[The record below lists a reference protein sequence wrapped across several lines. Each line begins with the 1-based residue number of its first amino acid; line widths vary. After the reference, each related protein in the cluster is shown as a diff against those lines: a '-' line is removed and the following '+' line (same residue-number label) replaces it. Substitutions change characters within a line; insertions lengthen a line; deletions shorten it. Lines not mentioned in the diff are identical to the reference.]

1 MQAQENNGLSSLDYQ
16 VDLLLH
22 RLQALQFEN
31 ERLKNQRDAA
41 IAQKQQAAERIQV
54 LVAKLKGKI
63 V

>member
-1 MQAQENNGLSSLDYQ
+1 MQAQENNCLSGLDYQ

-31 ERLKNQRDAA
+31 ERLKNQRDVA